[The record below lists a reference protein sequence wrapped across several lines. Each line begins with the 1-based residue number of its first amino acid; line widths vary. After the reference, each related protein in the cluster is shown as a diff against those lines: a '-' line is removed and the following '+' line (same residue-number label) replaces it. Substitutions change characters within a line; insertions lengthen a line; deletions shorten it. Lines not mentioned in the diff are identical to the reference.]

1 MIFFLFRRQ
10 NPLLFFSF
18 ELSFLTC
25 LFGVAKILGLKLG
38 CSSEA
43 VSCTIYIM

>member
-1 MIFFLFRRQ
+1 MIFF
-10 NPLLFFSF
+10 PLSEAESSFCSF